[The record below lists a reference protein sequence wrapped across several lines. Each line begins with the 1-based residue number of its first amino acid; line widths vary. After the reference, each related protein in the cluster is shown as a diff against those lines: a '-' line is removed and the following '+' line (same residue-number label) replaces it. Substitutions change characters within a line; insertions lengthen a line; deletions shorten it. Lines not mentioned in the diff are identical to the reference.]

1 MDDPIGRHQAE
12 APDVVAGGDPAAI
25 KRLYVDLGSS
35 FAEAH
40 QSNLRDVP
48 VLSAPETA
56 PVVEE
61 LLDGVRGVVLDAGCG
76 PNPAVSV
83 TLGRRYGISV
93 VAVDLGW
100 GTAKVARAVAAQQ
113 GVRITAV
120 AGDVEA
126 LPFRAYAFAAVVCD
140 DTLEHL
146 PDDEAGV
153 AELTRVLGPGGRMV
167 IATPNRDSLQVIGR
181 RIRDLFRGRRRPP
194 RDYFVSTSHLREYSW
209 RELEALLPPAVQLRR
224 RAVVGWNGGW
234 KRRVASLIAAAPGL
248 HRLAQMVVVEV
259 EKAQTPGSVPS

>member
-1 MDDPIGRHQAE
+1 MGAF
-12 APDVVAGGDPAAI
+12 
-25 KRLYVDLGSS
+25 LLLG
-35 FAEAH
+35 
-40 QSNLRDVP
+40 L
-48 VLSAPETA
+48 
-56 PVVEE
+56 
-61 LLDGVRGVVLDAGCG
+61 
-76 PNPAVSV
+76 
-83 TLGRRYGISV
+83 
-93 VAVDLGW
+93 
-100 GTAKVARAVAAQQ
+100 
-113 GVRITAV
+113 
-120 AGDVEA
+120 
-126 LPFRAYAFAAVVCD
+126 
-140 DTLEHL
+140 
-146 PDDEAGV
+146 
-153 AELTRVLGPGGRMV
+153 LTRTSCVVGAYLLFMFFLAISMYTFMGQFLV